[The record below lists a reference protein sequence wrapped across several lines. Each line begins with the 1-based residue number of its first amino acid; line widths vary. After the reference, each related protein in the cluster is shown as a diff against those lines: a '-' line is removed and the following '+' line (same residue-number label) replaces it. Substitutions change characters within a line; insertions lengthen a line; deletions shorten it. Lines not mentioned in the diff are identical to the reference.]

1 MAAILRRDLERALS
15 RKGFREDGTGRDHR
29 FLWFYYQDQKTSI
42 YTKISR
48 GSGYK
53 DYGDDLLRKVKLQLH
68 LDTVQQLRD
77 LVRCAMTEQDYIRH
91 LKNKGI
97 I

>member
-1 MAAILRRDLERALS
+1 MAAIPRRDLERALS
-15 RKGFREDGTGRDHR
+15 QKGFREEGAGRDHR
-29 FLWFYYQDQKTSI
+29 FWWFYYQNKKTRI

-53 DYGDDLLRKVKLQLH
+53 DYSDDLLIKVKLQLH

-77 LVRCAMTEQDYIRH
+77 LVNCVMTEQDYIRH
-91 LKNKGI
+91 LKSKGI